1 MDAAFWSGR
10 RVLITGHTG
19 FKGSWL
25 ALWLSRLGA
34 DVAGFALAPP
44 TEPSLFTSARVADGI
59 VDLRGDV
66 RDLTRLRVALAEHE
80 PEVIFHLA
88 AQPLV
93 RLSYA
98 QPVDTFATN
107 VMGTVNLLEAARH
120 AESVRSIVLVTSD
133 KCYENKEWVWG
144 YREHEAMGGHDPY
157 SASKGCAE
165 LAAVAYRRSF
175 FSAHDCQT
183 GVATVRAGNVI
194 GGGDW
199 AADRLLPDAV
209 RALSAGRT
217 VIARRPNSVRP
228 WQHVL
233 EPLRGYIMLAQRLL
247 EEPHEWS
254 GGWNFGP
261 RDDDAIAVGEL
272 LELFVRHWGSG
283 RWQPEPGLSGPHE
296 ARLLRLDSSKAREQL
311 GWRPSLELTEAV
323 RLTAEWYRHAAAGA
337 TDLREL
343 TCQQIDHYEAK
354 ATGAPAPRIWL
365 RPVVAQ
371 STAA

>member
-25 ALWLSRLGA
+25 SLWLARLGA
-34 DVAGFALAPP
+34 EVTGLSLAPP
-44 TEPSLFTSARVADGI
+44 TEPSLFASARVAESI

-66 RDLTRLRVALAEHE
+66 RDLNRLRVALAEYE

-93 RLSYA
+93 RLSYS
-98 QPVDTFATN
+98 QPVETFATN

-165 LAAVAYRRSF
+165 LVAAAYRRSF
-175 FSAHDCQT
+175 FAPRDWQT
-183 GVATVRAGNVI
+183 GVGTVRAGNVI

-199 AADRLLPDAV
+199 ALDRLLPDAA

-217 VIARRPNSVRP
+217 ITARRPNSVRP

-233 EPLRGYIMLAQRLL
+233 EPLRGYITLAQRLH

-254 GGWNFGP
+254 GAWNFGP
-261 RDDDAIAVGEL
+261 RDDDVVSVGHVL
-272 LELFVRHWGSG
+272 DLFVTHWGGG
-283 RWQPEPGLSGPHE
+283 RWQAEPSLNGPHE
-296 ARLLRLDSSKAREQL
+296 ARLLRLDSAKAREQL
-311 GWRPSLELTEAV
+311 GWRLALDLSEAV
-323 RLTAEWYRHAAAGA
+323 RLTADWYRQAAAGM

-343 TCQQIDHYEAK
+343 TCRQLAHYETK
-354 ATGAPAPRIWL
+354 VNGAPSERVWL
-365 RPVVAQ
+365 RPVVAHNE
-371 STAA
+371 AA